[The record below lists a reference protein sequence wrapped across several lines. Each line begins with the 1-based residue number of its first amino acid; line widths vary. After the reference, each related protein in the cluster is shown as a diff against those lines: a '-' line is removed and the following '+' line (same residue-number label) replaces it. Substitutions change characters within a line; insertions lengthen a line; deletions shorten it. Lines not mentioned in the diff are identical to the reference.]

1 MYYGGTLVVCPATLL
16 YQWENEVETRLK
28 RNALS
33 VCVHHGTKR
42 EKKAKRLSRY
52 DLVITTYAIVPK
64 ELNGGTL
71 FGVKWNRV
79 ILDEAHMIR
88 NHKSLQSEAC
98 SKLRGKHRWA
108 LTGTPIQNKE
118 ADLYAILKFL
128 KCTPFDDLAVYKKW
142 IGNASAG
149 AQERLNNVIQP
160 MLLRRT
166 KQGLQAKGALAG
178 MPSKEILIV
187 FVSLQTDEM
196 NIYQKILA
204 YSASLFQQ
212 FLTQRAERNPEYQSY
227 QYNNPK
233 KAYAQMHQKV
243 QQMHGTEDVKS
254 HMILTYILR
263 LRQICCHPGLI
274 DAVC

>member
-1 MYYGGTLVVCPATLL
+1 MFVCF
-16 YQWENEVETRLK
+16 NGFFVLK
-28 RNALS
+28 
-33 VCVHHGTKR
+33 
-42 EKKAKRLSRY
+42 
-52 DLVITTYAIVPK
+52 
-64 ELNGGTL
+64 
-71 FGVKWNRV
+71 
-79 ILDEAHMIR
+79 AHMIR

-98 SKLRGKHRWA
+98 AKLKGKRRWA

-118 ADLYAILKFL
+118 ADLYAVLKFL

-166 KQGLQAKGALAG
+166 KVQLQEKGALGG
-178 MPSKEILIV
+178 MPSKDVVIV
-187 FVSLQTDEM
+187 PVVLQTEEM
-196 NIYQKILA
+196 NVYQKVLA

-212 FLTQRAERNPEYQSY
+212 FLTQRAERNPDYQFCDY
-227 QYNNPK
+227 GNQK

-274 DAVC
+274 DAVR